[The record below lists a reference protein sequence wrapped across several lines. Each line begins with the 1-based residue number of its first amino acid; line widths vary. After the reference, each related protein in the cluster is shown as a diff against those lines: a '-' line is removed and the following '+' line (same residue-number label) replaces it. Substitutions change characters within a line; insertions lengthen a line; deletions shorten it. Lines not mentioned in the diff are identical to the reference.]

1 MVNKILIF
9 LIFLAINNCGY
20 TPIYKLNENLNFKIN
35 KITFKGDRLINNYL
49 NSKFKRYNEKKE
61 KEFLLSLTSNYSKI
75 ELSKDSTG
83 KITDYKLNLKITID
97 VKEIN
102 INNQEKFEGYMNTF
116 EYEEEFILQDENFKF
131 KENSYENNIKKNLAD
146 TIFNKFIISLTKRW
160 F

>member
-1 MVNKILIF
+1 MKKILII
-9 LIFLAINNCGY
+9 LIILVSSCGY

-102 INNQEKFEGYMNTF
+102 IN
-116 EYEEEFILQDENFKF
+116 IP
-131 KENSYENNIKKNLAD
+131 NNVYLPQ
-146 TIFNKFIISLTKRW
+146 
-160 F
+160 